1 MMSRAFSADTA
12 TAIVSRLGNRSV
24 TLIGLMGAG
33 KTTVGRKLAQSLSVP
48 FRDSDA
54 EIESASRMSVPE
66 LFEAYGEPEFRALE
80 ARVIARLAGEG
91 PQVLATGGGAFMR
104 EETRDI
110 LREKAVTVWLKADL
124 ATLMERVSKRAGR
137 PLLQAPDPEAVM
149 RNLIE
154 LRYPVYAT
162 ADITVCTRN
171 VKREVIAAE
180 IVEALHHFLEE
191 DAAR

>member
-1 MMSRAFSADTA
+1 
-12 TAIVSRLGNRSV
+12 V

-33 KTTVGRKLAQSLSVP
+33 KTTVGRKLAHSLSVP